1 MNIHRIDYIKSKIN
15 RKLGLLKRIKNYLQ
29 IPCRILFFISYTL
42 PLMFDYADLVWGIR
56 VIKESLMSDLQ
67 VLQNKAAR
75 IINFS
80 LDLPNIDH
88 LQELP

>member
-42 PLMFDYADLVWGIR
+42 PLMFDYADLVWG
-56 VIKESLMSDLQ
+56 DQ
-67 VLQNKAAR
+67 GN
-75 IINFS
+75 
-80 LDLPNIDH
+80 
-88 LQELP
+88 